1 MTYDSVEDV
10 AVEEAESVAFT
21 QYLTVCAVAPAVSVN
36 VADVAPEIATPVP
49 DVSLYHWQV
58 YGDVPPDAV
67 AVNDTLCPVSY
78 VADVGDIETDNAEL
92 TVTKSVPDVA
102 DVAVV
107 AESVTL
113 QQQYVFD
120 VGLAEY
126 VEDVAPEIAVSDEHV
141 DEVPEYH

>member
-1 MTYDSVEDV
+1 MLYEDRGQEFDEV
-10 AVEEAESVAFT
+10 AT
-21 QYLTVCAVAPAVSVN
+21 
-36 VADVAPEIATPVP
+36 
-49 DVSLYHWQV
+49 
-58 YGDVPPDAV
+58 VPPLRFITWVRLFDSPNHPDKFAPCV
-67 AVNDTLCPVSY
+67 VMYIPSAFLFVFSY
-78 VADVGDIETDNAEL
+78 IVFDVGNMLNIEDEL
-92 TVTKSVPDVA
+92 IVTKSVADVA